1 MICPAAPQRRMEGKE
16 VVMLVVAV
24 LFPFLGFDEAGV
36 CGVVSLEAERA
47 VVLYVVSAPAVYA
60 VEVEGISAA
69 AAFLP

>member
-1 MICPAAPQRRMEGKE
+1 
-16 VVMLVVAV
+16 MLVVLV